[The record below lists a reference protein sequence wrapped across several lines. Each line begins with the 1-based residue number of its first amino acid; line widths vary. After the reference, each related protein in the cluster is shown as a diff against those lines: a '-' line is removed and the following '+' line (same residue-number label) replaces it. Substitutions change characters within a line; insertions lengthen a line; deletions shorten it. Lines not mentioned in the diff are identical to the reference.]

1 MATRQDRE
9 TEEDHQESQLDRRR
23 DPENGAVRLETV
35 SRAARVIGKK
45 IRLRLV
51 DAA

>member
-1 MATRQDRE
+1 MTKKAAGRAKRHRGST
-9 TEEDHQESQLDRRR
+9 
-23 DPENGAVRLETV
+23 NAAVRLESIT
-35 SRAARVIGKK
+35 RAAKVIGKK